1 MNNEFWLKNPSI
13 LFNKD
18 QIHKLWPSKSMN
30 YPDKLNAVTRFI
42 ILVSVFG
49 YMLINN
55 YIIIVLGVILILL
68 IVFVY
73 NKYINDYLE
82 NFSTLEN
89 NDKDKHT
96 SKNPLY
102 NVLLTDYDDN
112 VDKPQIKDEYTE
124 IKEENI
130 NDKVKEF
137 IYDNNKNNKD
147 IKKIFNNLANNF
159 EFENSMRQFHIN
171 PSTTIPNNQDD
182 FLNYCY
188 SNLYSEK
195 NVIEY

>member
-1 MNNEFWLKNPSI
+1 MNNDFWLKNPSI

-18 QIHKLWPSKSMN
+18 ELHKLWPSKNMEYS
-30 YPDKLNAVTRFI
+30 DKLNAISRFV
-42 ILVSVFG
+42 ILVSLFG
-49 YMLINN
+49 YMLLNN
-55 YIIIVLGVILILL
+55 YIIIILGIIIMLV
-68 IVFVY
+68 IVFIY
-73 NKYINDYLE
+73 NKHINDYLE

-89 NDKDKHT
+89 NDKGKHT

-102 NVLLTDYDDN
+102 NVLMTDYEDN
-112 VDKPQIKDEYTE
+112 VNKPEIEDDYTE
-124 IKEENI
+124 VKEKDI

-171 PSTTIPNNQDD
+171 PSTTIPNSQDD

-188 SNLYSEK
+188 SDLYSEK

>member
-13 LFNKD
+13 LFHKD
-18 QIHKLWPSKSMN
+18 QIHKLWPSKSMD

-49 YMLINN
+49 YMLINS

-89 NDKDKHT
+89 NDKYKHT

-102 NVLLTDYDDN
+102 NVLLTDYNDN
-112 VDKPQIKDEYTE
+112 VNKPEIKDEYTE

-188 SNLYSEK
+188 SDLYSEK
-195 NVIEY
+195 SVIEY

>member
-13 LFNKD
+13 LLNKD
-18 QIHKLWPSKSMN
+18 QLHKLWPSKNMK
-30 YPDKLNAVTRFI
+30 YPDKLNAITRFV
-42 ILVSVFG
+42 ILVSVLG
-49 YMLINN
+49 YMLLNN
-55 YIIIVLGVILILL
+55 YIIIILGIIIILV
-68 IVFVY
+68 IVFIY

-89 NDKDKHT
+89 NDKDKHN
-96 SKNPLY
+96 SKNPFY
-102 NVLLTDYDDN
+102 NVLLTDYQDN
-112 VDKPQIKDEYTE
+112 VDKSEIEDDYTE
-124 IKEENI
+124 VKEKDI

-188 SNLYSEK
+188 SDLYSEK
-195 NVIEY
+195 SVINT